1 MSLSINKLFET
12 MATAKNVYSKVEGFL
27 QNPDI
32 PSPKD
37 FDDALEI
44 RDKAYSAFKLT
55 TQPRNG
61 NYFMLPRTAFSDDPR
76 KDSFLQ
82 ENAIDPNI
90 IRKKVNPDAAM
101 PDLRSGTSTL
111 FSLEKS
117 NVTAQNS
124 INLIQQAHKSYM
136 NYKNRF
142 ESEPEQQS
150 TFKENYPKI
159 SLMTS
164 NSKYRQDKPTQAGED
179 ESVALM

>member
-61 NYFMLPRTAFSDDPR
+61 NYFMLPRTSFSDDPR

-90 IRKKVNPDAAM
+90 IRKKINPDAAM
-101 PDLRSGTSTL
+101 PDLRSGASTL

-117 NVTAQNS
+117 NVNATDS
-124 INLIQQAHKSYM
+124 VGLIQKAHKNYM

-142 ESEPEQQS
+142 ELDDQSKQS
-150 TFKENYPKI
+150 TNNPKI
-159 SLMTS
+159 SLMPVPE
-164 NSKYRQDKPTQAGED
+164 QTQAGED
-179 ESVALM
+179 EYAFQGKTEKRLM

>member
-12 MATAKNVYSKVEGFL
+12 MATAKTVYSKVEGFL

-61 NYFMLPRTAFSDDPR
+61 NYFMLPRTSFSDDPR

-117 NVTAQNS
+117 NVTAENS
-124 INLIQQAHKSYM
+124 INLIQKAHKSYM

-142 ESEPEQQS
+142 ESEPEQPKS

-164 NSKYRQDKPTQAGED
+164 NAKP
-179 ESVALM
+179 

>member
-61 NYFMLPRTAFSDDPR
+61 NYFMLPRTSFSDDPR

-90 IRKKVNPDAAM
+90 IRKKVNPDGAM
-101 PDLRSGTSTL
+101 PDLRSGSSTL

-117 NVTAQNS
+117 NVTAENS
-124 INLIQQAHKSYM
+124 INLIQKAHKSYM

-142 ESEPEQQS
+142 EFEQPVAS
-150 TFKENYPKI
+150 KENYPKI

-164 NSKYRQDKPTQAGED
+164 NSKQGQDQPTQAGED
-179 ESVALM
+179 ESFALM

>member
-1 MSLSINKLFET
+1 
-12 MATAKNVYSKVEGFL
+12 MATAKNVYSKVEGLL

-55 TQPRNG
+55 TEPRNG
-61 NYFMLPRTAFSDDPR
+61 NYFMLPRTSFSDDPR

-90 IRKKVNPDAAM
+90 IRKKINPDGAM

-117 NVTAQNS
+117 NTTAETS
-124 INLIQQAHKSYM
+124 INLIQKAHKSYM

-142 ESEPEQQS
+142 QLQEEPDAARQP
-150 TFKENYPKI
+150 KNNPKI

-164 NSKYRQDKPTQAGED
+164 NSKHLQDQPTQGED
-179 ESVALM
+179 MMAFAK